1 MDFDLS
7 LYLVTDSRGFNEQ
20 EFLERIDAAIC
31 GGVTMVQLRE
41 KERDSR
47 ALYDLA
53 VKVLDICRN
62 RHVPLLIDD
71 RADIAL
77 AAGADG
83 VHAGASDLPV
93 DVLRNILGEKMIIG
107 ATAKTVEWALREQRL
122 GADYLGVGAV
132 YPTKTKT
139 DAAGIEMTEFRRIC
153 DNTDIPVTAIGGLNY
168 DNIDILRGSGA
179 DGIAAVSAIM
189 KSEDPQK
196 AARLLRSKIK
206 YILEEKQ

>member
-7 LYLVTDSRGFNEQ
+7 LYLVTDSRGFSEQ
-20 EFLERIDAAIC
+20 EFLERIDAAVC

-41 KERDSR
+41 KERSSR
-47 ALYDLA
+47 DLYDLA

-83 VHAGASDLPV
+83 VHVGASDLSV
-93 DVLRNILGEKMIIG
+93 DVLRAVMGKNIIIG
-107 ATAKTVEWALREQRL
+107 STAKTVEWALREQRL

-132 YPTKTKT
+132 YPTKTKA
-139 DAAGIEMTEFRRIC
+139 DAAGIEMQEFRRIC
-153 DNTDIPVTAIGGLNY
+153 KSTDIPIAAIGGLGY
-168 DNIDILRGSGA
+168 DNIDILKDSGA
-179 DGIAAVSAIM
+179 KGIAVVSAIM
-189 KSEDPQK
+189 QADDPQQ
-196 AARLLRSKIK
+196 AARLLKGK
-206 YILEEKQ
+206 LEKILEAK

>member
-7 LYLVTDSRGFNEQ
+7 LYLVTDSRGFGEK
-20 EFLERIDAAIC
+20 EFLERIDAALC
-31 GGVTMVQLRE
+31 GGVTLVQLRE
-41 KERDSR
+41 KERGSR

-83 VHAGASDLPV
+83 VHVGASDLPA
-93 DVLRNILGEKMIIG
+93 DVMRNILGPKMIIG
-107 ATAKTVEWALREQRL
+107 STAKTVDWALREQRL

-132 YPTKTKT
+132 YPTETKT
-139 DAAGIEMTEFRRIC
+139 DAAGIELPELRRIC
-153 DNTDIPVTAIGGLNY
+153 ESTDIPVAAIGGLNY
-168 DNIDILRGSGA
+168 DNIDILKGSGA
-179 DGIAAVSAIM
+179 DGIAVVSAIM
-189 KSEDPQK
+189 KAADPYE
-196 AARLLRSKIK
+196 AARLLSKKLKI
-206 YILEEKQ
+206 ILEE